1 MILFFT
7 GMAMLV
13 LGYFSYG
20 KLVEKIIGPD
30 GRDTPCKTRFDGVD
44 YVALPHWKNM
54 LIQLLNIAGVGPV
67 IGVIIGIKF
76 GEIVFLIIPIG
87 NIIAGATHD
96 FLAGMMSLRGGGA
109 NLPVIIRDNLGK
121 TYFKFFSAFMAFL
134 LLLCVTVFINVPAD
148 LASDLAEK
156 ASGWGNLFWCVVAGI
171 FIYYALATLFPVDK
185 IIGKI
190 DPIFSAL
197 PLIGTFAIFA
207 AIVYNLFQNPALLG
221 ESEAFKAQMW
231 TAENSHPIIPLLFV
245 TIACGII
252 SGFHGTQS
260 PIIARTMSSERQAR
274 SSFYGMMVLEGA
286 IGMIWAAGGLAIYNL
301 FPETMSIKA
310 TDVLIKITDYF
321 LGGYMG
327 AVTVVGVVILAITSG
342 DTAMRSLRLSIAEIL
357 KIDQKPI
364 VQRLL
369 TTLPLM
375 VIVAALLAWSNAS
388 AKSFNS
394 LWNYF
399 AWGNQVLAA
408 STLLAGSAWLLKQG
422 KTPLIALLPG
432 MFMTFI
438 VLSYILWISPSHGGP
453 VGFGLEL
460 NASYL
465 IAGALSVFLAA
476 VAWLRGLKMRGGCD
490 SDLLKK

>member
-1 MILFFT
+1 
-7 GMAMLV
+7 MAMLV
-13 LGYFSYG
+13 LGYFTYG

-30 GRDTPCKTRFDGVD
+30 GRETPCKTKFDGVD
-44 YVALPHWKNM
+44 YVELPHWKNM

-96 FLAGMMSLRGGGA
+96 FFAGMMSIRGGGA
-109 NLPVIIRDNLGK
+109 NLPVIIRENLGK
-121 TYFKFFSAFMAFL
+121 NYFKFFSAFTAFL

-156 ASGWGNLFWCVVAGI
+156 ASGWGNMFWVVVCAI

-190 DPIFSAL
+190 YPFFSAL
-197 PLIGTFAIFA
+197 LLVGTFAIFA
-207 AIVYNLFQNPALLG
+207 AIVYNLTKNPDLLS
-221 ESEAFKAQMW
+221 ESAAFKAKMW

-260 PIIARTMSSERQAR
+260 PIIARTMASERQAR

-301 FPETMSIKA
+301 FPETMSIKP
-310 TDVLIKITDYF
+310 TDVLVKITNHF

-327 AVTVVGVVILAITSG
+327 AITVLGVIILAITSG
-342 DTAMRSLRLSIAEIL
+342 DTAMRSLRLSVAEIL
-357 KIDQKPI
+357 KIDQKPVI
-364 VQRLL
+364 KRLL
-369 TTLPLM
+369 TTLPFM
-375 VIVAALLAWSNAS
+375 AVIALLLLWSNTS

-408 STLLAGSAWLLKQG
+408 STLLAGAVWLLRRG
-422 KTPLIALLPG
+422 KAPIIALVPG

-438 VLSYILWISPSHGGP
+438 VLSYILWISPAHGGP
-453 VGFGLEL
+453 VGCGLEL
-460 NASYL
+460 NASYF
-465 IAGALSVFLAA
+465 IAGALTVFLAA
-476 VAWLRGLKMRGGCD
+476 VAWRRGLKMRGN
-490 SDLLKK
+490 SETDLAEK